1 MTIFNALY
9 FWIGVVGIS
18 VLTGL
23 GTQWN
28 QMSIFSACL
37 FFVLYVGLDLIL
49 TEIKH
54 LKDK

>member
-54 LKDK
+54 LKEK